1 MKSIPIPSMYNL
13 VVTPTILTRSSSSR
27 NESAFMLTKAVCQS
41 KASYDH
47 IDESPTMMQYIKH
60 SFPIQ
65 VVSSLLVRPHATLHC
80 SLVSFGPYILS
91 QRLLRQ
97 PHEGLHGKRQ
107 KFQEFKSKVS
117 SISSVGHRQSNCP
130 ALAPSTEVEC
140 RSGTCGSPRGMLE
153 PRHLLVRCFGP
164 VRTYSSSI

>member
-65 VVSSLLVRPHATLHC
+65 VVSKSGQNAPELLIQFFILHDWSSHCRSLKDISAFKDVYD
-80 SLVSFGPYILS
+80 SLFSLERASSFGCKQLS
-91 QRLLRQ
+91 FGCKHPL
-97 PHEGLHGKRQ
+97 
-107 KFQEFKSKVS
+107 S
-117 SISSVGHRQSNCP
+117 S
-130 ALAPSTEVEC
+130 T
-140 RSGTCGSPRGMLE
+140 
-153 PRHLLVRCFGP
+153 
-164 VRTYSSSI
+164 SSSSSSFLPQGPMLPIRMVS